1 MAEGHAPKVIYLARR
16 NPALSREEFP
26 ARWRQ
31 HSLLAG
37 SMPSIRPGFAQ
48 VAQCLNLYD
57 RAVVARA
64 SLDYDGVN
72 LLTMTSPDRIEAV
85 WQSDEVHNLV
95 LPDELATFD
104 RYVRQFSLTTQEHVV
119 ADGPMQPYC
128 LIVFLKRDRN
138 VELDA
143 FATMLLDAYR
153 AMADGGRR
161 AVVNLV
167 TDRQPG
173 YNFDAVTELWFAS
186 TDEAIKVTQSSVYA
200 EMYLG
205 RRSQFCDEWR
215 TLTMMTRIN
224 YARPAISEGMQG

>member
-1 MAEGHAPKVIYLARR
+1 MTQNCAPKVIYLARR
-16 NPALSREEFP
+16 NPALSRDEFP

-37 SMPSIRPGFAQ
+37 SMPSIRPGFSQ

-57 RAVVARA
+57 RSFVPRA
-64 SLDYDGVN
+64 ALDYDGVN
-72 LLTMTSPDRIEAV
+72 LLTFNDAERVTAV

-104 RYVRQFSLTTQEHVV
+104 RYVRQFSLTAEEHLVGQ
-119 ADGPMQPYC
+119 GPMQPFC
-128 LIVFLKRDRN
+128 LIVFLKRDRKLSLDEFGHGI
-138 VELDA
+138 VEA
-143 FATMLLDAYR
+143 HRKTGQ
-153 AMADGGRR
+153 GGRR

-167 TDRQPG
+167 TDRQPD

-186 TDEAIKVTQSSVYA
+186 AEEAAEVTQSQDYA
-200 EMYLG
+200 ESYLKG
-205 RRSQFCDEWR
+205 RWEICDEWR

-224 YARPAISEGMQG
+224 YARPPID

>member
-1 MAEGHAPKVIYLARR
+1 MAEEHAPKVIYLARR
-16 NPALSREEFP
+16 NPSLTREEFP

-57 RAVVARA
+57 RAVVPRA

-72 LLTMTSPDRIEAV
+72 LLTMTSPDRIETV

-104 RYVRQFSLTTQEHVV
+104 RYVRQFSLTAQEYVV
-119 ADGPMQPYC
+119 ANGPMQPYC
-128 LIVFLKRDRN
+128 LIVFLKRDRK

-143 FATMLLDAYR
+143 FGKTLIDAHGTMA
-153 AMADGGRR
+153 ADGER

-173 YNFDAVTELWFAS
+173 YNFDAVTELWFGS
-186 TDEAIKVTQSSVYA
+186 TEKAIEVTQSSDYA
-200 EMYLG
+200 ERYLG
-205 RRSQFCDEWR
+205 WRSDFCDEWR
-215 TLTMMTRIN
+215 TVTMMTQIN
-224 YARPAISEGMQG
+224 YARPAID